1 MGRSKAVGGRAS
13 HGRAAQGRDPS
24 WTWESAGAR
33 PLLKLELGLWLE
45 PELVPELG
53 PELELGVEDAGGGS
67 PQKKRR
73 CPW

>member
-1 MGRSKAVGGRAS
+1 
-13 HGRAAQGRDPS
+13 
-24 WTWESAGAR
+24 
-33 PLLKLELGLWLE
+33 LLKLELGLWLE